1 MTSPIKILGLGHNN
15 ITFNYIFISLIVCME
30 DVMLSKYK
38 KYLFIIFLCLISVL
52 VGCFGKSNSQLTK
65 NNQPTESYEVTS
77 ESKNISLKDKVLLD
91 APIISQHPELK
102 NGCEVTSLAML
113 LNFAGIEADKM
124 ELAEEVKKD
133 DTPLTHDGD
142 GNIEQWGNPN
152 DGFVGDITGEED
164 GFGVYD
170 KPITELLDKYM
181 PQRAI
186 NLSNQSFNELLKSV
200 NNSKP
205 VIVWITISYEKP
217 RDYKKWKKGDQAI
230 KVTFDEHA
238 VLLVGYDHK
247 YCYINDPSSGEKNV
261 KIKKSTFKKIWS
273 KMGKM
278 AVSYV

>member
-1 MTSPIKILGLGHNN
+1 M
-15 ITFNYIFISLIVCME
+15 SLIVCME

-38 KYLFIIFLCLISVL
+38 KYQLILFLCLNSAL
-52 VGCFGKSNSQLTK
+52 VGCFENTNSQLTK
-65 NNQPTESYEVTS
+65 NNQSVESYEVTS
-77 ESKNISLKDKVLLD
+77 KSQNISLKDKDKQDQKDLSSSKIKEKVLLD

-113 LNFAGIEADKM
+113 LNYAGIEADKIK
-124 ELAEEVKKD
+124 LAEEVKKD
-133 DTPLTHDGD
+133 DTPLTHDED

-170 KPITELLDKYM
+170 KPIADLLDKYM

-186 NLSNQSFNELLKSV
+186 NLSNQSFNELIKSV
-200 NNSKP
+200 NDGKP

-217 RDYKKWKKGDQAI
+217 KDYKKWKKGDQII
-230 KVTFDEHA
+230 KATFDEHA

-247 YCYINDPSSGEKNV
+247 YCYINDPSSGEKNA
-261 KIKKSTFKKIWS
+261 KIKKSTFKKLWN

-278 AVSYV
+278 AVSYA